1 MFINFLE
8 LYKYKRIM
16 LNGRERL
23 VYEPG
28 QVRQLLVGRNGSGK
42 SSVLQCLIP
51 RAQRPADFEKGG
63 HYILRA
69 THKKKEYELSST
81 FVKGAHHSFQVDGE
95 EMNEGGTGK
104 VQDELVRQHFGLTS
118 DVIALL
124 LGESD
129 FTQMAP
135 MKRREW
141 FMRLSDTNLD
151 YVLRIFKEARGKIGQ
166 TKGVVNHLKEKLASE
181 VQKLQNETDL
191 ANLEEEISDLQ
202 SLVTLLLREV
212 DRDWSTDMTLD
223 EYEHTLG
230 VLNKKVLSALYV
242 DLSPPTG
249 YQFDST
255 DSIREAMSAVK
266 ERQASHRGQQAGI
279 NNEYRQLEKIIRA
292 TTESGAVSIQAL
304 DDELVALKM
313 QLKDAQDSVKGRLD
327 SILVDY
333 PSFEYTPPQTSQ
345 EDLEDMVHHLLEVLP
360 TLPSTDT
367 PIKYRVLVGQYEEQR
382 EDKLK
387 ELTIVKNRHN
397 RILAQIEHHAKCES
411 VKCPRCSHGWK
422 PGVDE
427 EIDAKL
433 GKADT
438 ALKKSIEVIEAEIAK
453 LDTVIRENRKKAEKV
468 QAFVEIMGRHPAHVS
483 LWNLFRSMG
492 LYHKD
497 PASRE
502 GLVRKYQL
510 LVQADNDRPPIER
523 RIEEIV
529 SILSEVKKHRLDDQS
544 VEGRLRFLN
553 DQYADLET
561 LIDQESRTYDR
572 LTEYEGRVLGFLD
585 TLSEVSV
592 LKNDVY
598 RCVTE
603 LASKERNGRLNELI
617 KEHNLKL
624 SFAHKTLHEDQTI
637 RRMVEDLEQSL
648 VKSEADLKAY
658 QLLVKSLSPTEGVI
672 ADQISG
678 FIGQFC
684 EEINQIISEIW
695 TYELSVQ
702 PCHVEDGDLDYK
714 FPLDV
719 MNGAILTPDVKN
731 GSAGQQE
738 IVNLAFKMV
747 AQLSL
752 GLEDI
757 PLYLDE
763 PGQNLD
769 PTHVS
774 RLMNYIKQVAD
785 GQLFP
790 QLFMIS
796 HDLSG
801 YGAMTHAQTLVLDQ
815 ENISSLGDVN
825 THADLT

>member
-51 RAQRPADFEKGG
+51 RAQKVADFEKGG

-69 THKKKEYELSST
+69 THKGKEYEISST
-81 FVKGAHHSFQVDGE
+81 FVKGAHHCFQVDGNE
-95 EMNEGGTGK
+95 LNEGGTGK
-104 VQDELVRQHFGLTS
+104 VQDELVRQHFGLTGE
-118 DVIALL
+118 VISLL
-124 LGESD
+124 LGETE
-129 FTQMAP
+129 FTDMAP

-141 FMRLSDTNLD
+141 FMKLSNTNLD
-151 YVLRIFKEARGKIGQ
+151 YVLRIFKEARGRIGQ

-181 VQKLQNETDL
+181 VQKLQGENEL
-191 ANLEEEISDLQ
+191 ASLEEEIADLQ
-202 SLVTLLLREV
+202 KLVTLLLREV
-212 DRDWSTDMTLD
+212 DRDWATDMTLD
-223 EYEHTLG
+223 EFDHN
-230 VLNKKVLSALYV
+230 LNLLNRKLLNALYV
-242 DLSPPTG
+242 DLSPPQG

-255 DSIREAMSAVK
+255 DSIRDALAAVK
-266 ERQASHRGQQAGI
+266 VRQASHRGQQAGI
-279 NNEYRQLEKIIRA
+279 NNEYRELEKIIRA
-292 TTESGAVSIQAL
+292 TSESGAVSIGAL
-304 DDELVALKM
+304 DEELTNLKGTLSST
-313 QLKDAQDSVKGRLD
+313 QKAVKEHTN
-327 SILVDY
+327 SILTDY
-333 PSFEYTPPQTSQ
+333 PSFEYVPPQTSQ
-345 EDLEDMVHHLLEVLP
+345 DDLEDMVYHLIAALP
-360 TLPSTDT
+360 TLPNTEE
-367 PIKYRVLVGQYEEQR
+367 PVKYRALVGQYEEQR
-382 EDKLK
+382 EDKLR
-387 ELTIVKNRHN
+387 ELTVVKNRHN
-397 RILAQIEHHAKCES
+397 RIRAQIEHHAACET
-411 VKCPRCSHGWK
+411 VKCPKCSHGWK

-433 GKADT
+433 DKADKV
-438 ALKKSIEVIEAEIAK
+438 LKESIAK
-453 LDTVIRENRKKAEKV
+453 VEADIARLDSVIRDNRKKAEKV
-468 QAFVEIMGRHPAHVS
+468 QSFVEIMGRHPSHVS
-483 LWNLFRSMG
+483 LWNLFRSEG

-510 LVQADNDRPPIER
+510 LVQADNERLPIER
-523 RIEEIV
+523 RMQEIV
-529 SILSEVKKHRLDDQS
+529 SILEEVKKHRLDDQS
-544 VEGRLRFLN
+544 VEGRLKTLN
-553 DQYADLET
+553 NQYADLET
-561 LIDQESRTYDR
+561 MIDNEARTYDR
-572 LTEYEGRVLGFLD
+572 LTEYEGRVLGFIDAL
-585 TLSEVSV
+585 TEVSI
-592 LKNDVY
+592 LKKNVY
-598 RCVTE
+598 QCVTD
-603 LASKERNGRLNELI
+603 LVSKERNGRLNELI

-624 SFAHKTLHEDQTI
+624 SFAHKSLHEDQTI

-648 VKSEADLKAY
+648 VRSEADLKAY
-658 QLLVKSLSPTEGVI
+658 QLLVKALSPTEGVI

-695 TYELSVQ
+695 TYELSVK

-719 MNGAILTPDVKN
+719 MNGAIITPDVKN

-752 GLEDI
+752 GLEDL

-785 GQLFP
+785 GQVFP

-801 YGAMTHAQTLVLDQ
+801 YGAMTHAQTLILDK
-815 ENISSLGDVN
+815 ENISTLNEFNS
-825 THADLT
+825 HADLT